1 MVDKAE
7 SFRVRFE
14 LFMLVDKKFQV
25 KTKPVKQYLLH
36 VSATHVAILWEVYYV
51 CNILLYIFVHL
62 LVSLPYLVVQISSRL
77 LIVLTRTLN
86 CVISI
91 FIYLL
96 LFKVIFFMTVN
107 KMTVASSPLPLRL
120 GLGCS

>member
-7 SFRVRFE
+7 SFSVRIE
-14 LFMLVDKKFQV
+14 LFMLVDQKFQV

-51 CNILLYIFVHL
+51 CNILSYIFVHL

-96 LFKVIFFMTVN
+96 LFEVIFFD
-107 KMTVASSPLPLRL
+107 
-120 GLGCS
+120 G